1 MRKSLKT
8 SITLATTGALV
19 LGGAAFGISTANAAT
34 PNVQTVSSSS
44 EASKIPAPVASVPDV
59 LGGDTSVALDSS
71 FTDALTSLGLTPGVS
86 GDAKLENGAVSFPIT
101 AGSVTYWSPD
111 GDYRPYVQGL
121 LNHNGSGLTLKAGD
135 TTVTLENFVVNPG
148 SSKLYGDVLV
158 NGEVA
163 ASNACL
169 FELWGGSL
177 KPLQLEG
184 DNAVLTG
191 TTVHI
196 SEDAAGLLNKTFS
209 TDAVKRGMLVGTATI
224 TAQIK

>member
-8 SITLATTGALV
+8 TITLATTGALV
-19 LGGAAFGISTANAAT
+19 LGGAAFGVSAA
-34 PNVQTVSSSS
+34 QADATVHTVASSS
-44 EASKIPAPVASVPDV
+44 SKIPAPVASVPEV
-59 LGGDTSVALDSS
+59 LGGNTAVKLDSG
-71 FTDALTSLGLTPGVS
+71 FTDALTALKLTPGVS
-86 GDAKLENGAVSFPIT
+86 GNAKLEDGSVSFPIT

-111 GDYRPYVQGL
+111 GNYRPYVQGL
-121 LNHNGSGLTLKAGD
+121 LNHDDSGLTLTAGS

-158 NGEVA
+158 NGKVA
-163 ASNACL
+163 VANAYL

-184 DNAVLTG
+184 DNAILTG
-191 TTVHI
+191 TTVHV
-196 SEDAAGLLNKTFS
+196 SQDAADLLNKTFG
-209 TDAVKRGMLVGTATI
+209 TDAVKRGLLVGTATI

>member
-19 LGGAAFGISTANAAT
+19 LGGAAFGVSAANATT
-34 PNVQTVSSSS
+34 PNVHTVSSSS
-44 EASKIPAPVASVPDV
+44 DASKIPAPVASVPEV
-59 LGGDTSVALDSS
+59 LGGDTAVALDSS
-71 FTDALTSLGLTPGVS
+71 FTDALASLKLTPGVS
-86 GDAKLENGAVSFPIT
+86 GNAKLENGSVSFPIT

-121 LNHNGSGLTLKAGD
+121 LNHDDSGLTLKAGD

-158 NGEVA
+158 NGKVA
-163 ASNACL
+163 VANAYL

-184 DNAVLTG
+184 DNAILTG

-196 SEDAAGLLNKTFS
+196 SEDAAKLLNDTFK

>member
-19 LGGAAFGISTANAAT
+19 LGGAAFGVNAAQAST
-34 PNVQTVSSSS
+34 PAIHTVSSSS
-44 EASKIPAPVASVPDV
+44 SKIPAPVASVPEV
-59 LGGDTSVALDSS
+59 LGGNTAVKLDSG
-71 FTDALTSLGLTPGVS
+71 FTDALTALKLTPGVS
-86 GDAKLENGAVSFPIT
+86 GNAKLENGSVSFPIT
-101 AGSVTYWSPD
+101 AGSVTYWNPD
-111 GDYRPYVQGL
+111 GNYRPYVQGL
-121 LNHNGSGLTLKAGD
+121 LNHDDSGLTLKAGD

-158 NGEVA
+158 NGKVA
-163 ASNACL
+163 AANAYL
-169 FELWGGSL
+169 FELWGGTL

-184 DNAVLTG
+184 NDAILTG

-196 SEDAAGLLNKTFS
+196 SQDAADLLNKTFG
-209 TDAVKRGMLVGTATI
+209 TDAVKRGLLVGTATI

>member
-1 MRKSLKT
+1 MRKSMKT

-19 LGGAAFGISTANAAT
+19 LTGAAFGVTSANAST

-44 EASKIPAPVASVPDV
+44 EASEIPAPVASVPEV

-71 FTDALTSLGLTPGVS
+71 FTDALASLKLTPGVS
-86 GDAKLENGAVSFPIT
+86 GDATLEDGAVSFPIS

-121 LNHNGSGLTLKAGD
+121 LNHDDSGLTLQAGD

-158 NGEVA
+158 NGKVA
-163 ASNACL
+163 ASDAYL

-191 TTVHI
+191 TTVHV
-196 SEDAAGLLNKTFS
+196 SEDAAG
-209 TDAVKRGMLVGTATI
+209 
-224 TAQIK
+224 

>member
-8 SITLATTGALV
+8 SVTLATTGALV
-19 LGGAAFGISTANAAT
+19 LGGAAFGVSAAQASTPAI
-34 PNVQTVSSSS
+34 QTVSSSS
-44 EASKIPAPVASVPDV
+44 SKIPAPVASVPEV
-59 LGGDTSVALDSS
+59 KGGTTAVALDKS
-71 FTDALTSLGLTPGVS
+71 FTDALASLKLTPGVS
-86 GDAKLENGAVSFPIT
+86 GGAKLENGSVSFPIT

-121 LNHNGSGLTLKAGD
+121 LNHDDSGLTLTAGS
-135 TTVTLENFVVNPG
+135 TTVTLQNFVVNPG

-158 NGEVA
+158 NGKVA
-163 ASNACL
+163 VADAYL

-184 DNAVLTG
+184 DDAILTG
-191 TTVHI
+191 TTVHV
-196 SEDAAGLLNKTFS
+196 SEDAAKLLNDTFK